1 MVTTPVDSSSSTPK
15 PTALNDH
22 QDLLRQIEEHAA
34 VVVLHEKDRTK
45 HAQLLRL
52 YAEDIGCPINEK
64 IAVANVARASGYDI
78 SVPEP
83 KKHGQKLNVNPTPWC
98 WDGLIMQG
106 LFNLLVAPPKVGK
119 SALLI
124 GMIGAWWRGDG
135 SFLGRRFDQPCPSVH
150 IIGSDQPECDWF
162 KLFARE
168 SLISED
174 GVIGGPIKSLWSAD
188 APLTLHDD
196 GIRAIADIAADDPGS
211 LFIVDSYHA
220 CVSRLGID
228 EATSAFDGPARQL
241 MSAVTA
247 HGCTLIVIHHAN
259 KSVAGGNATN
269 ASRGS
274 NSLPA
279 AASQLILMN
288 WLRAPTDGQL
298 QSDQRVVLKTQG
310 RAKSTT
316 LLVELQDDGWIS
328 HGDGDEALALEA
340 AADAEEDLSGRQ
352 ADMYDYM
359 VQRAEMGIPV
369 TVKELGGHLNIP
381 AKKADR
387 SLRSLIKKGL
397 ACHCGEL
404 APGLDGGRPAHLFRA
419 IRFGEDPDGGG
430 TTPSP
435 ESGGGSSPKG
445 ENPPYV
451 HEIRGL
457 PPISLLPPHIQ
468 GWGVVPPLRQPSST
482 PFVIGASVELYQPDG
497 SWANGWMVSTE
508 SKPQA
513 IAVERLGNPNLR
525 KRNLRPD
532 LDVRL
537 CSGSPYPQAPAPDPA
552 DTDEPP
558 LPF

>member
-1 MVTTPVDSSSSTPK
+1 MVTTPIDLNNSTPK
-15 PTALNDH
+15 PLALNDH
-22 QDLLRQIEEHAA
+22 QDLLRLIEEHAA
-34 VVVLHEKDRTK
+34 AVVLHEKDRTK

-52 YAEDIGCPINEK
+52 YAEEISCPINDK
-64 IAVANVARASGYDI
+64 IAVAYIARANGEDVA
-78 SVPEP
+78 VPEP
-83 KKHGQKLNVNPTPWC
+83 KKYGQKLNKNSVPWC
-98 WDGLIMQG
+98 WDGLVMQG

-124 GMIGAWWRGDG
+124 GMIGAWWRGDS
-135 SFLGRRFDQPCPSVH
+135 SFLGRTFQQRCPNVH

-162 KLFARE
+162 KLFERE
-168 SLISED
+168 GLVDED
-174 GVIGGPIKSLWSAD
+174 GAIGGPIKSLWSAD

-196 GIRAIADIAADDPGS
+196 GIKAIGEIAAADPGS

-220 CVSRLGID
+220 CVSRLNID

-274 NSLPA
+274 NALPA

-288 WLRAPTDGQL
+288 WLRAPSDGQL
-298 QSDQRVVLKTQG
+298 QTDHRVVLKTQG

-328 HGDGDEALALEA
+328 HGDGDHALALEA

-359 VQRAEMGIPV
+359 VQRAELGFAV
-369 TVKELGGHLNIP
+369 TVKELADHLNLP
-381 AKKADR
+381 SKKVDR

-397 ACHCGEL
+397 AQRDGALE
-404 APGLDGGRPAHLFRA
+404 PGADGGRPANLFSP
-419 IRFGEDPDGGG
+419 ILMGEAGSEGDLP
-430 TTPSP
+430 PSP
-435 ESGGGSSPKG
+435 ETGGETDQKG
-445 ENPPYV
+445 VNPPSIYAR
-451 HEIRGL
+451 RGL
-457 PPISLLPPHIQ
+457 PPFPPLPPQIQ
-468 GWGVVPPLRQPSST
+468 GGGFTPLRQTSST
-482 PFVIGASVELYQPDG
+482 PFVIGASVELCQPDG
-497 SWANGWMVSTE
+497 SWANGWMVSSE
-508 SKPQA
+508 SKPEA

-525 KRNLRPD
+525 KHNLRPG
-532 LDVRL
+532 LDVRF
-537 CSGSPYPQAPAPDPA
+537 CSGSPYPQAPALEDA
-552 DTDEPP
+552 DNDEPP

>member
-1 MVTTPVDSSSSTPK
+1 MATTPADSK
-15 PTALNDH
+15 PTTIKPAALDEH
-22 QDLLRQIEEHAA
+22 QDLLRLIEDHAAA
-34 VVVLHEKDRTK
+34 VVSHEKDRAK
-45 HAQLLRL
+45 HSQLLRL
-52 YAEDIGCPINEK
+52 YAEEIGCPINDK
-64 IAVANVARASGYDI
+64 IAAAYVARASGYDL

-106 LFNLLVAPPKVGK
+106 LFNLLIAPPKVGK
-119 SALLI
+119 SALLT

-135 SFLGRRFDQPCPSVH
+135 SFLGRRFNQPCPNVH

-174 GVIGGPIKSLWSAD
+174 GIIGGPIKSLWSAD

-274 NSLPA
+274 NALPA

-288 WLRAPTDGQL
+288 WLRAPADGQM
-298 QSDQRVVLKTQG
+298 QRDQRVVLKTQG

-359 VQRAEMGIPV
+359 VQRSEVKAAV
-369 TVKELGGHLNIP
+369 TVKELADHLNIP

-397 ACHCGEL
+397 ACRCGEL

-419 IRFGEDPDGGG
+419 ILVGEDPDEGEI
-430 TTPSP
+430 TPSP
-435 ESGGGSSPKG
+435 DSGGQTVVKG
-445 ENPPYV
+445 ENPPYT
-451 HEIRGL
+451 HESRGL
-457 PPISLLPPHIQ
+457 PPISLLSPDP
-468 GWGVVPPLRQPSST
+468 GGREFSPL
-482 PFVIGASVELYQPDG
+482 PFPVGSSVELLQPDG
-497 SWANGWMVSTE
+497 TWTNGWIVSNE
-508 SKPQA
+508 SKPYALTVQ
-513 IAVERLGNPNLR
+513 RLGNPGLR
-525 KRNLRPD
+525 KRDLRPN
-532 LDVRL
+532 LDVRPCL
-537 CSGSPYPQAPAPDPA
+537 GSPFPQTVIA
-552 DTDEPP
+552 TDDEEP
-558 LPF
+558 LDF